1 MIQFN
6 ELRITSDNKCLIID
20 TQVEDLSYFVN
31 VTIDSIFIDTQD
43 SWILNGPSDSAIR
56 VYSKNNGKQL
66 DIIKDDTGRHVRLE
80 ITDPLIDSS
89 KNNMYFVYV
98 IADISN
104 APEST
109 EAPCECS
116 KDRILG
122 TVVNLYSMYQNLM
135 GEIRELSNTCEVPAS
150 LINSFLQQEI
160 LDARAL
166 YPNSSLA
173 DLYDELIMPKELRKA
188 HQANDV
194 AVMEAYGFNWKTMTE
209 SECVAELMKMY
220 KNIIGE

>member
-1 MIQFN
+1 M
-6 ELRITSDNKCLIID
+6 
-20 TQVEDLSYFVN
+20 SYFVN

-43 SWILNGPSDSAIR
+43 SWILNGPSGSAIR

-66 DIIKDDTGRHVRLE
+66 DIIKDETGRHVRLE

-104 APEST
+104 APELT

-135 GEIRELSNTCEVPAS
+135 GGIRELSNTCEVPAS
-150 LINSFLQQEI
+150 LINNFLQQEMLEASI
-160 LDARAL
+160 RTGN
-166 YPNSSLA
+166 YP
-173 DLYDELIMPKELRKA
+173 
-188 HQANDV
+188 V
-194 AVMEAYGFNWKTMTE
+194 AIQTWKKFFMNGIKHRSTNKCGCNGK
-209 SECVAELMKMY
+209 S
-220 KNIIGE
+220 

>member
-43 SWILNGPSDSAIR
+43 SWIPNGPSNNAVR
-56 VYSKNNGKQL
+56 VYSENGGKQL

-80 ITDPLIDSS
+80 ITDPIIDSG

-104 APEST
+104 APESM
-109 EAPCECS
+109 EAPCECN
-116 KDRILG
+116 KDSILG
-122 TVVNLYSMYQNLM
+122 TVVNLHSMYQNLM
-135 GEIRELSNTCEVPAS
+135 GGIRELSNTCEVPAS
-150 LINSFLQQEI
+150 LINSFLQQEM
-160 LDARAL
+160 LDASIRTGN
-166 YPNSSLA
+166 YP
-173 DLYDELIMPKELRKA
+173 
-188 HQANDV
+188 V
-194 AVMEAYGFNWKTMTE
+194 AIQTWKKFFMDGVKYHNTNQCGCNGR
-209 SECVAELMKMY
+209 S
-220 KNIIGE
+220 

>member
-6 ELRITSDNKCLIID
+6 ELQITSDNKCLIID

-43 SWILNGPSDSAIR
+43 SWILNGPSNSAIR

-66 DIIKDDTGRHVRLE
+66 DIIKDETGRHVRLE

-98 IADISN
+98 IADTSS
-104 APEST
+104 APESI

-116 KDRILG
+116 KDRSLG
-122 TVVNLYSMYQNLM
+122 TVVNLYYMYQNLM
-135 GEIRELSNTCEVPAS
+135 GGIRELSNTCEVPAS
-150 LINSFLQQEI
+150 LINNFLQQEMLEASI
-160 LDARAL
+160 RTGN
-166 YPNSSLA
+166 YP
-173 DLYDELIMPKELRKA
+173 
-188 HQANDV
+188 V
-194 AVMEAYGFNWKTMTE
+194 AIQTWKKFFMNGIKHRSTNKCGCNGK
-209 SECVAELMKMY
+209 S
-220 KNIIGE
+220 